1 MSNHINQDFSNLGS
15 SLIGIAN
22 EKIFVKL
29 DKDIQKNIINNL
41 AEADAA
47 KRDAG
52 AFGQILGT
60 NTKNVVIHAGLLI
73 CIILVIVLIMDCLHA
88 YYADQGINMDLVN
101 VIIPV
106 ITLYLGYIF
115 GKGPAQDE

>member
-88 YYADQGINMDLVN
+88 YCADQGINMDLVN